1 MQTVTHSN
9 HYLDLLYLFMR
20 VMLFRPRLSTLDFI
34 IGKEDEML
42 TVNMVPASRVMKK
55 MIPGLCISVQ
65 TSGEVPYVYMCA
77 FSKCRGGWWETAPH
91 RLSRC
96 HPCSNRVRL
105 NSYQATSTYSIHPP
119 SNTITHPWF
128 WSYRSGIDWIM
139 KSSLFVNE

>member
-20 VMLFRPRLSTLDFI
+20 AMLVRPRLSTLDFI

-77 FSKCRGGWWETAPH
+77 FSKCRGGDGKQHHIA
-91 RLSRC
+91 C
-96 HPCSNRVRL
+96 HAVTPA
-105 NSYQATSTYSIHPP
+105 AT
-119 SNTITHPWF
+119 
-128 WSYRSGIDWIM
+128 G
-139 KSSLFVNE
+139 